1 MRRPMSNN
9 DISSTM
15 ESATLNER
23 AAVASDR
30 NYMNAHRYLG
40 TVQMRIRELTENETK
55 NSEQLERLQQ
65 KAIDIKDVFAL
76 VERELEHVEDDDW
89 LPRLRLPPQLIE
101 PEAPGR
107 TASAPAEDVRPK
119 DPRRSPADDQR
130 RDSASGT
137 ASRYR
142 PTEDYRPSP
151 PPAPVNRARSPG
163 PVPEA
168 PSPPPAVGIAPIPD
182 GRARVAMGGQG
193 PLPHR
198 SSKEHRGPEL
208 AAPNVP
214 LPPLPSNIEFN
225 HGPLFSECVASL
237 KLSDYVY
244 DLVDAKEDLKD
255 ARDKLRK
262 AEEADDPTGV
272 QKYQKRAAKYDKE
285 VKELEQ
291 DHWKKEVNPLRQ
303 AYSVEIMR
311 CLQQL
316 NAGIQYTEE
325 LPDNGKSEAD
335 ALSDMMLLKEWLN
348 RSLIQPKTWR
358 KDDRLL
364 VGLIEGHPQRKLK
377 DASYVTDLLD
387 EAVPAEAKKEK
398 EGDRPKAATSSS
410 RKRDEESDSD
420 RRPTPASSSD
430 AMKPIAING
439 DLLEGL
445 LNGAVPKEVAAN
457 ITQCQECNGTG
468 GDLTHAKICSEC
480 EGKGSHP
487 DAEDA
492 IELCP
497 KCNGRGFALSKKYRC
512 PVCDAYKIVMNVP
525 ADTVDPRKSRDRDAP
540 SNREPEDKS
549 KGSDSTR
556 RKASFAQDV
565 PVEAPPQRSRS
576 KKGRDRD
583 YESESRDEPDDFS
596 DGRKSKSRSKK
607 HRDRD
612 DRDRDR
618 DRDISVDS
626 RSPSPDDKPNRSHNR
641 RQSTARP
648 KEEQPDAG
656 AGLTGLIGAIAGAA
670 NEPGSWTGKKG
681 KKILEAALAAGA
693 GGILGGSGGGG
704 GDKSEDGRSDEE
716 EDDRHGSR
724 HRKRRGS
731 RYER

>member
-1 MRRPMSNN
+1 
-9 DISSTM
+9 M

-23 AAVASDR
+23 AALASDR

-40 TVQMRIRELTENETK
+40 ALQSRIREMTENETK

-65 KAIDIKDVFAL
+65 KLIDIKGVFSL
-76 VERELEHVEDDDW
+76 IERELEHVEDDDW
-89 LPRLRLPPQLIE
+89 HPRLKLPPRLIE
-101 PEAPGR
+101 PEAPVR
-107 TASAPAEDVRPK
+107 TASVPPEDVRPK
-119 DPRRSPADDQR
+119 NPRRSPADDQR
-130 RDSASGT
+130 SDSAAGSG
-137 ASRYR
+137 SRYR
-142 PTEDYRPSP
+142 PSEDYRPSP
-151 PPAPVNRARSPG
+151 PPAPVPRPRS

-168 PSPPPAVGIAPIPD
+168 PSPPPAVGFVPIPG
-182 GRARVAMGGQG
+182 GRLDTERNPREQD
-193 PLPHR
+193 PLRHR
-198 SSKEHRGPEL
+198 SSKEHRGPEM
-208 AAPNVP
+208 AAPNAS
-214 LPPLPSNIEFN
+214 LPPLPSNIKFD

-237 KLSDYVY
+237 KLGDYVY
-244 DLVDAKEDLKD
+244 DLVDAKADLKD

-262 AEEADDPTGV
+262 AEEVDDAAGV
-272 QKYQKRAAKYDKE
+272 QKYQKKAAKYDKE

-291 DHWKKEVNPLRQ
+291 DHWKLEVNPLRQ

-325 LPDNGKSEAD
+325 LPDNGRSEAD
-335 ALSDMMLLKEWLN
+335 ALSDMALLKEWLN
-348 RSLIQPKTWR
+348 RSLNQPKTWR

-387 EAVPAEAKKEK
+387 EAVPPEVKKKDK
-398 EGDRPKAATSSS
+398 EDDHPKGTTGSSS
-410 RKRDEESDSD
+410 RSRSE
-420 RRPTPASSSD
+420 D
-430 AMKPIAING
+430 ALPPPPMKPIAING

-445 LNGAVPKEVAAN
+445 LNGAIPKEVAAN
-457 ITQCQECNGTG
+457 ITQCQTCDGTG

-487 DAEDA
+487 DAHDA

-525 ADTVDPRKSRDRDAP
+525 ADTVDPRQERDRDGRDRDAEEKP
-540 SNREPEDKS
+540 KSREE
-549 KGSDSTR
+549 TR
-556 RKASFAQDV
+556 RKASFAPDV
-565 PVEAPPQRSRS
+565 PGEPPQQSSRP
-576 KKGRDRD
+576 KKSRDRDRDRD
-583 YESESRDEPDDFS
+583 YESESQSRDEPDDFS
-596 DGRKSKSRSKK
+596 DRQQKPKSRSSRK

-612 DRDRDR
+612 DRER
-618 DRDISVDS
+618 DRDITPDS
-626 RSPSPDDKPNRSHNR
+626 RSPSPDNKPSRSRSR

-656 AGLTGLIGAIAGAA
+656 GGLTGLSGAIAGAA

-693 GGILGGSGGGG
+693 GGMLGGGGGGG
-704 GDKSEDGRSDEE
+704 GDKSEDE
-716 EDDRHGSR
+716 EDEGDRHR
-724 HRKRRGS
+724 RKKERRGS